1 MWRLAFVSA
10 LLLLAFENASLA
22 QDCGTDEKCLGANYI
37 ACANGAMCPADR
49 KCSTDG
55 RRCLSRERVDC
66 GGYSCGP
73 GKVCGP
79 ANACVAKNATPDRR
93 PYAADDARH
102 KGSRSVKPSA
112 DNTILAYLPEQD
124 KTLMSLKAFVESHSG
139 AARSTPSSVPAA
151 KTAPQAKQDGGQH
164 VAPATNV
171 AANPATMMQDA
182 RNISSTV
189 TAIKELQAHIKR
201 AEESK
206 AGAEQEIK
214 KLQTRMQELSL
225 KRWQEEAD
233 QLKAAA
239 ASPTATATAPNA
251 ESVKMNC
258 KVLGASNAAAEK
270 FQLQCERQQ
279 MTTCDAG
286 PRAK

>member
-1 MWRLAFVSA
+1 MWRLAFIGA

-22 QDCGTDEKCLGANYI
+22 QECGADDKSCLGANYI

-55 RRCLSRERVDC
+55 RRCLSKEKVDC

-79 ANACVAKNATPDRR
+79 ANACVVKNAALGRR
-93 PYAADDARH
+93 SYALDDARH
-102 KGSRSVKPSA
+102 KDSRSVKPSA
-112 DNTILAYLPEQD
+112 DSNILAYLPEQD
-124 KTLMSLKAFVESHSG
+124 KTLMSLKAFIDAHSG
-139 AARSTPSSVPAA
+139 AARTTPSSVPAA
-151 KTAPQAKQDGGQH
+151 KTVPQAKQDGGQH
-164 VAPATNV
+164 VAPANNA
-171 AANPATMMQDA
+171 AANPATTIQDA
-182 RNISSTV
+182 RNVSSTV
-189 TAIKELQAHIKR
+189 TAIKELQAQIKR

-214 KLQTRMQELSL
+214 KLQTKMQELSL

-239 ASPTATATAPNA
+239 ASATAIAPNA